1 MQDRSKSTGAATAHR
16 RPARLWAALCV
27 LLASAGCAISPAS
40 VATFANTTVPVSVGP
55 VDRIASEP
63 NTAEVRPTA
72 TFRVDAT
79 NLYRYNASAGGG
91 ASIHRQ
97 TEDAAIFDVAVE
109 KALDKCASCRVR
121 IDEVFVGSHS
131 AVLIGV
137 SDDTHWT
144 GTNVELYSRK
154 SSRK

>member
-1 MQDRSKSTGAATAHR
+1 MRNRSKSKGAAGAYR
-16 RPARLWAALCV
+16 RPTW
-27 LLASAGCAISPAS
+27 LLAAVCFLVTSAGCAISPAA

-55 VDRIASEP
+55 VDRMASGS
-63 NTAEVRPTA
+63 NTVEVRPTA

-91 ASIHRQ
+91 ATIHRQ

-109 KALDKCASCRVR
+109 KALDKCGTCRVQV
-121 IDEVFVGSHS
+121 DHVFVGSHS

-144 GTNVELYSRK
+144 GTDVELYSRK
-154 SSRK
+154 STRK